1 MSARKRVELLDQAG
15 RPFVQAHGDG
25 RAQLGPLR
33 ELHADAEAVRALE
46 VRIRSR
52 VQALRAGGVSWAA
65 IGHQL
70 GTTKQAAAARY
81 GRDVL

>member
-1 MSARKRVELLDQAG
+1 MSARKRVELLDQAV
-15 RPFVQAHGDG
+15 RPFVQAYGDG

-33 ELHADAEAVRALE
+33 ELHADADQLHALE

-52 VQALRAGGVSWAA
+52 VQALRAGGVSWAV

-81 GRDVL
+81 GRDTL